1 MKGRGSRGAEE
12 QRRKISLN
20 SEWLLFKHLEE
31 WENSQGLVGFASY
44 NLSRSLQKYFIQ
56 LQDLQSKL
64 KTRPQVILVE
74 AEPIKFITY
83 FFAAIIAE
91 VNLFICDPHWQT
103 QEWEQVFDLVKPDFV
118 LGDGEILGS
127 REQGAG
133 GREMGSREQSIIGIP
148 TGGSSGKIRFAVHT
162 LSSLTASVLG
172 FAEYF
177 AIPKINSCCTLPLY
191 HVSGLMQLWR
201 CFITQ
206 GQLAI
211 FTYKS
216 LKQGKLPD
224 IIPEN
229 FFLSLVPTQLK
240 FLLETN
246 PDWLAKFSAVLLGGA
261 PAWRSLLE
269 KARDHQ
275 IKLCPTYGMTETA
288 SGVVYLSSQDFLNQ
302 NNSSGQV
309 LPHAKVE
316 IIDHQGKA
324 LNSGQIGII
333 KIQADSLYG
342 GYYPDFN
349 SITSLI
355 TDDLGYFDEQDFLY
369 IVGRESQKIITGGK
383 NVFPAEVETAI
394 LATGLVKDICVI
406 GLSDDEWGQVV
417 TAVFVSGENFDLN
430 LLQEKMRSQLSRYK
444 HPKNW
449 LEVES
454 LERSDR
460 GKINY
465 AKITQ
470 LAQGKI
476 QEQKNN

>member
-1 MKGRGSRGAEE
+1 MKHRGAGE
-12 QRRKISLN
+12 QRRQISLN
-20 SEWLLFKHLEE
+20 SEELLFKHLRE

-44 NLSRSLQKYFIQ
+44 NLSRSLQKYLGP
-56 LQDLQSKL
+56 LQDLESKL

-74 AEPIKFITY
+74 ADPIKFITY
-83 FFAAIIAE
+83 FFAAIISG
-91 VNLFICDPHWQT
+91 VNLFICDPHWQA
-103 QEWEQVFDLVKPDFV
+103 QEWEQVFDLVKPDLV
-118 LGDGEILGS
+118 WGDLGDGEKGRKGE
-127 REQGAG
+127 REK
-133 GREMGSREQSIIGIP
+133 GRKGDGEKFIIGIP

-211 FTYKS
+211 FPYKS
-216 LKQGKLPD
+216 LKQGNVPD
-224 IIPEN
+224 IIPGN

-261 PAWRSLLE
+261 PAWRSLLA
-269 KARDHQ
+269 KARDQQ

-288 SGVVYLSSQDFLNQ
+288 SGVVYLSWQDFLNQ
-302 NNSSGQV
+302 NNSSGRV

-316 IIDHQGKA
+316 IIDHQGRP
-324 LNSGQIGII
+324 LNPGQIGTI
-333 KIQADSLYG
+333 KIQSDSLYG

-349 SITSLI
+349 FTEFLI

-394 LATGLVKDICVI
+394 LATRLVKDVCVI
-406 GLSDDEWGQVV
+406 GLSNDKWGQVV
-417 TAVFVSGENFDLN
+417 TAVFVPGENFDLN
-430 LLQEKMRSQLSRYK
+430 ILKEKMRSQLSKYK

-454 LERSDR
+454 LGRSDR

-465 AKITQ
+465 VKITQ
-470 LAQGKI
+470 LAQKKI
-476 QEQKNN
+476 KTL